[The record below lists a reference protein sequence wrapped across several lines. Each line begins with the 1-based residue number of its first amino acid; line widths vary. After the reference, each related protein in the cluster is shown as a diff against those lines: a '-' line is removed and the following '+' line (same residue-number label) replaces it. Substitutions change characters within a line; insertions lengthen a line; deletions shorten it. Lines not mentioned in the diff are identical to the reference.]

1 MPHFISPRK
10 PHIKNTQNSTSK
22 QAHERSL
29 SFNSLM
35 NMSGIAMA
43 KPEQIAHIG
52 AARSPSRF
60 LC

>member
-10 PHIKNTQNSTSK
+10 PQDYTQNSTSK

>member
-1 MPHFISPRK
+1 
-10 PHIKNTQNSTSK
+10 
-22 QAHERSL
+22 
-29 SFNSLM
+29 LM